1 MHSSYIDVEIW
12 EADNRFG
19 EIIGRFPL
27 QKFRIDADSVRNGK
41 WNINRWT
48 INAPYRFKGTSQN
61 YLIPLTW
68 SEILGQN
75 KSGNTGIIQNRSFDE
90 F

>member
-1 MHSSYIDVEIW
+1 MIIYFSYIDVEIW

-27 QKFRIDADSVRNGK
+27 QKFRISADSIRNGE

-48 INAPYRFKGTSQN
+48 INAPYRFKGTFQKK
-61 YLIPLTW
+61 P
-68 SEILGQN
+68 
-75 KSGNTGIIQNRSFDE
+75 NRRFIAYTKAE
-90 F
+90 MYEVVHKK

>member
-1 MHSSYIDVEIW
+1 MHSSYVDVEIW

-27 QKFRIDADSVRNGK
+27 QKFRVNADSIRNGK

-48 INAPYRFKGTSQN
+48 INAPYRFKGTFQS
-61 YLIPLTW
+61 YF
-68 SEILGQN
+68 ILM
-75 KSGNTGIIQNRSFDE
+75 TRLEYNRR
-90 F
+90 